1 MTGPV
6 LEDSRRLTGH
16 NLLTPGPGA
25 IIDVRTGD
33 ADPLTV
39 MERWKAHARRIL
51 DAVGWSGERTFER
64 RFAGGASLAFTAP
77 IDALYAATEVNEW
90 VWDVTLAEL
99 DGSTQPDFSDAVTR
113 LQETI
118 VAESNPRL
126 LALQNAAV
134 ARGVSFIWDDDH
146 VSVGMGSGS
155 ITWETRD
162 LGSIDDIAWS
172 DRFDVP
178 VALVTGSN
186 GKTTTVRL
194 LAAIATKAG
203 KTPGFSSTDGVFV
216 AGDLVDGGDYSG
228 PGGARAVLRDH
239 RVDIAILETARGGLL
254 RRGLGVPRADTAIV
268 TNIAMDHFGEYGV
281 DSLED
286 IASAKLVVARA
297 LEDPSQLILNAE
309 DATLAARFDGRTSQP
324 GWYSVQTGPR
334 GALRAWVERDVLC
347 FNDGNTRHTIVPVA
361 DVPITLDGAAAHNVS
376 NALGAIC
383 VAHGLG
389 FSVDAIRDGLTT
401 FEPNAT
407 DSPGRTNLFRAHGVT
422 IIVDFAHN
430 PEGMDALVATAKRL
444 SSRRTLLIIGQA
456 GDRDDESIR
465 AFARSAGRL
474 HADRVIVKEMPTYLR
489 GREPGVVTDLL
500 ETELRTA
507 GTRNVVQASSELE
520 AVDMALAWA
529 RAGDLLLVLTHEDR
543 AGVLE
548 KVEVFA
554 RAGKRE

>member
-25 IIDVRTGD
+25 VIDVRTGD
-33 ADPLTV
+33 ADPVTV
-39 MERWKAHARRIL
+39 IDRWKAHARRII
-51 DAVGWSGERTFER
+51 DAVGWSGERTFGR
-64 RFAGGASLAFTAP
+64 VFVGGASLAFTAP
-77 IDALYAATEVNEW
+77 IDTLYAATEVNEW
-90 VWDVTLAEL
+90 AWDTVLAEIN
-99 DGSTQPDFSDAVTR
+99 GSNGPDFSQAVRR
-113 LQETI
+113 LRETI
-118 VAESNPRL
+118 VAESNHRL
-126 LALQNAAV
+126 LALQNAA
-134 ARGVSFIWDDDH
+134 ATKGVSFIWDDDH
-146 VSVGMGSGS
+146 VSVGMGRGS
-155 ITWETRD
+155 FTWATRD
-162 LGSIDDIAWS
+162 LPAVDAVAWN

-194 LAAIATKAG
+194 LAAIATSAG

-228 PGGARAVLRDH
+228 PGGARAVLRDP
-239 RVDIAILETARGGLL
+239 RVDVAILETARGGLL
-254 RRGLGVPRADTAIV
+254 RRGLGVPRADAAIV

-281 DSLED
+281 DGLED

-309 DATLAARFDGRTSQP
+309 DPTLAARFDGRTSQP
-324 GWYSVQTGPR
+324 GWYSVQPCQGR
-334 GALRAWVERDVLC
+334 DLRAWVERDVLC
-347 FNDGNTRHTIVPVA
+347 FNDGNTRHTIAPVA

-376 NALGAIC
+376 NVLGAIC
-383 VAHGLG
+383 VAHGLR

-401 FEPNAT
+401 FEPNASN
-407 DSPGRTNLFRAHGVT
+407 SPGRTNVFRAHGVT

-444 SSRRTLLIIGQA
+444 SSRRTLLVIGQA

-474 HADRVIVKEMPTYLR
+474 KPDRIIVKEMPTYLR
-489 GREPGVVTDLL
+489 GREPGVVTDLI
-500 ETELRTA
+500 ETELRRL
-507 GTRNVVQASSELE
+507 GMRDVVQASSELE

-529 RAGDLLLVLTHEDR
+529 RAGDLLLVPTHEDR
-543 AGVLE
+543 DGVLE
-548 KVEVFA
+548 KVEVFTKA
-554 RAGKRE
+554 REQG